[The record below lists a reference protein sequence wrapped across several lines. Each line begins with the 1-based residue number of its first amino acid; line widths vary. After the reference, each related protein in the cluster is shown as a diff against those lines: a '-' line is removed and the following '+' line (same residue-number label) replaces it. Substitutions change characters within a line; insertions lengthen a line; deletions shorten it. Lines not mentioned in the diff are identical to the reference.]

1 MPDIDSIPEVLYKP
15 SQPYHYIY
23 DNIPL
28 RNILS
33 RIRLVNYQV
42 DTNTDL
48 LRGASGTVGSLN
60 ARLDAALAA
69 DGKLKA
75 SAINDANHSIAHHE
89 DGSKDGVDYVR
100 MTGAERDKLSGM
112 QPGACKLEI
121 ELDGVSFPPP
131 GSNGKLVLQNSTSI
145 FFELIAPNSV
155 LAHSTFPPDVAHRH
169 HYEVIPAYDNA
180 QRPSFITFM
189 TSSLNTPYMTGS
201 LRVYVNGMR
210 LSTGRA
216 IQVPDL
222 SGSSSSSWNALYVV
236 EPSAQDEKQ
245 GKFVLSRAIS
255 VNDVIRID
263 FDEIISPTSAFSSSS
278 SSSSRFNTNGG
289 INISSSTSASIIT
302 SGSSSSTCDV
312 IECGGTM
319 ASADCGLIYEPGYT
333 YFMDCSICKCV
344 KTPVSSSSSS
354 S

>member
-1 MPDIDSIPEVLYKP
+1 MPDIDSIPEVLYQP

-60 ARLDAALAA
+60 ARLDAALAD

-75 SAINDANHSIAHHE
+75 GAVDDANHSIAHHT
-89 DGSKDGVDYVR
+89 DGGDYVR
-100 MTGAERDKLSGM
+100 MTGAERDKLSGVLA
-112 QPGACKLEI
+112 GANKLEV
-121 ELDGVSFPPP
+121 ELDGVAFPPS
-131 GSNGKLVLQNSTSI
+131 GSNGKLIFKNSPSI
-145 FFELIAPNSV
+145 FFEFIAPDSV
-155 LAHSTFPPDVAHRH
+155 FAHSTFPPDVAHRH
-169 HYEVIPAYDNA
+169 HYDVIPAYDNA
-180 QRPSFITFM
+180 QRPSFITFK

-201 LRVYVNGMR
+201 LRVHVNGIR
-210 LSTGRA
+210 LSTGNA
-216 IQVPDL
+216 VKVPDL
-222 SGSSSSSWNALYVV
+222 SGSSSSSWSALYVV
-236 EPSAQDEKQ
+236 EQSPQDERQ

-263 FDEIISPTSAFSSSS
+263 FDEIISPPPSSSS
-278 SSSSRFNTNGG
+278 SSPISSQ
-289 INISSSTSASIIT
+289 SSSTSVS
-302 SGSSSSTCDV
+302 SSSSSTCNF

-319 ASADCGLIYEPGYT
+319 THADCGLINEPGYT
-333 YFMDCSICKCV
+333 YSMDCNLCKCV
-344 KTPVSSSSSS
+344 KSPVSSSSSS
-354 S
+354 SS